1 METEKTFTD
10 WLNNPENPEIAKAEL
25 ERKAKEKAASDAY
38 YEEEERKRQE
48 QTMFLILSCSST
60 AFL

>member
-1 METEKTFTD
+1 MEMEKTFTD

-25 ERKAKEKAASDAY
+25 ERKAKEKAALDAA
-38 YEEEERKRQE
+38 EAEEERIRQE
-48 QTMFLILSCSST
+48 QTMFLIASCCST